1 MTIRRSRKTKSL
13 ATKSVEL
20 AFAAPQVV
28 AHRVARMAAAGA
40 IPSPR
45 DRREFERMG
54 TEKVAAF
61 SESMNAMARQTLR
74 ANQTLSTALFRT
86 FWSPWTGSNALR
98 LGRDLQGAMLDVL
111 DKGISPVHDK
121 ATANAKRL
129 ARTRLR

>member
-1 MTIRRSRKTKSL
+1 MGARRTSKTKSL

-40 IPSPR
+40 VPSAR
-45 DRREFERMG
+45 DRREFQRMG

-61 SESMNAMARQTLR
+61 SESMNAMAQQAFR
-74 ANQTLSTALFRT
+74 ANQTLAASMFRA
-86 FWSPWTGSNALR
+86 FWSPWTGGSAAR
-98 LGRDLQGAMLDVL
+98 LGRDMHGAVLGVL
-111 DKGISPVHDK
+111 DKGIAPVHSK

-129 ARTRLR
+129 ARTKPR